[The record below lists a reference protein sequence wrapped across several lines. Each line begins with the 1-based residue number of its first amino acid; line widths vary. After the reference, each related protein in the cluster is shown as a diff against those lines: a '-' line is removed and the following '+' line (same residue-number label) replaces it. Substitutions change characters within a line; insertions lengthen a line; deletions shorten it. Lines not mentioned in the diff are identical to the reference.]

1 MTNKE
6 EIYYPDHLEQGEQ
19 GYSYNRVLNEVCK
32 GNIPL
37 ADAIWSLCEWQFPET
52 LIDEYLR
59 EGELVEHP
67 EVEDKYLFLLN
78 EEQKTEYWKTLT
90 RYIVEFQMGTADFS
104 LEQHNHHMALLQDLI
119 EFEETGL

>member
-6 EIYYPDHLEQGEQ
+6 EIYYPDNLEEGEQ
-19 GYSYNRVLNEVCK
+19 GYSFERVLNEVCK

-37 ADAIWSLCEWQFPET
+37 AEAVWSLCEWQFPET

-67 EVEDKYLFLLN
+67 DIEDKYLFLL
-78 EEQKTEYWKTLT
+78 
-90 RYIVEFQMGTADFS
+90 IPA
-104 LEQHNHHMALLQDLI
+104 
-119 EFEETGL
+119 

>member
-6 EIYYPDHLEQGEQ
+6 EIYYPDHLEEGEE
-19 GYSYNRVLNEVCK
+19 GYSYERVLNEVCK

-37 ADAIWSLCEWQFPET
+37 AKAVWSLCEWQFPET
-52 LIDEYLR
+52 LIDEYIN
-59 EGELVEHP
+59 EGALVEHP
-67 EVEDKYLFLLN
+67 EIEDKYLFLLN
-78 EEQKTEYWKTLT
+78 EEQRKEYWKTLT

-104 LEQHNHHMALLQDLI
+104 LEQYNHYTELLQDLI